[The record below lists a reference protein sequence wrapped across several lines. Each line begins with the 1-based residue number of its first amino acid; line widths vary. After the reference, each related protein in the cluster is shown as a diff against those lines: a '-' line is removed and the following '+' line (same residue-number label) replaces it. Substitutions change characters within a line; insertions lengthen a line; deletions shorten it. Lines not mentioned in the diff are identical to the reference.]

1 MFTEIDF
8 KPSNQRLKEF
18 ATGLS
23 TLCLIAIPVTL
34 YLTKESWMI
43 VAGIGLAGAA
53 VFALLRLLYPKAL
66 SPLYWLWMSVA
77 MILGALLGPVIL
89 TLVYYFV
96 LTPLALISRATGK
109 VWLNTRRQ
117 DASYWKSL
125 DTESPN
131 SSTKPY

>member
-23 TLCLIAIPVTL
+23 TLCLVAIPVTL
-34 YLTKESWMI
+34 YLTQEAWET
-43 VAGIGLAGAA
+43 VTGLGLGSAS
-53 VFALLRLLYPKAL
+53 VFALARFFSPKAL
-66 SPLYWLWMSVA
+66 TPLYWLWMSVA
-77 MILGALLGPVIL
+77 MVLGAVLGPVIL

-109 VWLNTRRQ
+109 VWLDTGRQ
-117 DASYWKSL
+117 DTTYWKSL
-125 DTESPN
+125 NTERPD
-131 SSTKPY
+131 SSTKPF